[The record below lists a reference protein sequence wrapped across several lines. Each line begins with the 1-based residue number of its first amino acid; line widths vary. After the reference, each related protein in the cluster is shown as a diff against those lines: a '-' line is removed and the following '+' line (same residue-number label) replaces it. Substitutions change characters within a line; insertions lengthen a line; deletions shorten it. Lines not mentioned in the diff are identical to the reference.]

1 MIEELETRILEL
13 EADDDTARLAR
24 ALELVLAG
32 CRGTLQ
38 YKADVYLDVHGLGQI
53 HKAQSVVEAIH
64 ETLNG
69 DLYDSE

>member
-32 CRGTLQ
+32 CRGALK
-38 YKADVYLDVHGLGQI
+38 YVGGGGYLDEHGLGQI
-53 HKAQSVVEAIH
+53 HKAQNVVEAIYVA
-64 ETLNG
+64 LG
-69 DLYDSE
+69 DDE